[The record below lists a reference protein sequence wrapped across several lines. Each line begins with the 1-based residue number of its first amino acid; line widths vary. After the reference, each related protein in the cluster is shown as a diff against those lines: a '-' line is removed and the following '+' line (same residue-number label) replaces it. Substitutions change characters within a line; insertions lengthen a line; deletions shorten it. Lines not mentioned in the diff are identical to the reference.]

1 MRKGNAN
8 VFIKIK
14 GNQVEE
20 NNARIEKV
28 LSTALKIAGDLEAA
42 GKVLTVRPLPWSET
56 AWTAWTGRT
65 PYSTSHSTASR
76 R

>member
-8 VFIKIK
+8 AFIKIK
-14 GNQVEE
+14 RNQVEE

-28 LSTALKIAGDLEAA
+28 LSTAF
-42 GKVLTVRPLPWSET
+42 
-56 AWTAWTGRT
+56 
-65 PYSTSHSTASR
+65 R